1 MRHNLCFTCATC
13 LLSACDTFAFDTRI
27 QNIRIVTSHA
37 VHSAYD
43 TRITYILCTVC
54 ETYKNITCA
63 SNATNEQ
70 HSLFRM
76 RNISCS
82 SCESRMRNTLC
93 CMRNISYARLICE
106 CLVCVAS
113 AVFTIAAEPPPACEM
128 LVESDEASR
137 SKWLALLH
145 RFNHKRYWFNKQYG
159 TAYNPP
165 IWRWVDNDT

>member
-1 MRHNLCFTCATC
+1 MRHNLCFACATC

-43 TRITYILCTVC
+43 TRIPYILCTVC
-54 ETYKNITCA
+54 ETYENIACA
-63 SNATNEQ
+63 SNATNAQ
-70 HSLFRM
+70 HCLFRM

-106 CLVCVAS
+106 CLVCVCRMQCFAS
-113 AVFTIAAEPPPACEM
+113 ETHHFSHTVTTMSRMRNILVAHANYVVFSM
-128 LVESDEASR
+128 
-137 SKWLALLH
+137 
-145 RFNHKRYWFNKQYG
+145 
-159 TAYNPP
+159 
-165 IWRWVDNDT
+165 WVSYAK